1 MLEKKLNSTLNVLQ
15 LNLKHGDIA
24 RKYMRFSLLLAA
36 RDVSRGWETFAIRP
50 GNVTSGVRLYGNIAI
65 IIVMKTMKNIYVL
78 C

>member
-36 RDVSRGWETFAIRP
+36 RDVSRGRRLRFGRETSLVALGYMGI
-50 GNVTSGVRLYGNIAI
+50 L
-65 IIVMKTMKNIYVL
+65 L
-78 C
+78 L

>member
-24 RKYMRFSLLLAA
+24 CKYMRSSLLLAA
-36 RDVSRGWETFAIRP
+36 RDVP